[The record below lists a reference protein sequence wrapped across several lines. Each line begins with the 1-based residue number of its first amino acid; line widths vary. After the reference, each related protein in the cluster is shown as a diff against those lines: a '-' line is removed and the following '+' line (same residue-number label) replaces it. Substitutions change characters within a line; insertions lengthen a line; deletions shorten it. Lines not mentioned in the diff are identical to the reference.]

1 MEKATHGS
9 PGVWKATLSNSV
21 SVLAIGECLF
31 PFSHELLK
39 VYFQPWNTAT
49 CLWPWCSL
57 LTFPKER
64 AATVVILL
72 GSRRLTSVAGSQLR
86 WAGTVLPKQSPVYV
100 APSVCARTLDSWPTL
115 PKVQLQSWCSWHDCY
130 SCCFCWPGQC
140 FDLYNQRDVCK
151 QIWHMFLK
159 HRRKLSFQWSSSGW
173 LKRVKQLDVF
183 DYALSLRQLEEVQA
197 GKRNEMLMK

>member
-100 APSVCARTLDSWPTL
+100 APTECLRQNIGLVAHSAKSPAAVLMQLAWLLLVLLLLTRPVLWS
-115 PKVQLQSWCSWHDCY
+115 LQSE
-130 SCCFCWPGQC
+130 GRLQT
-140 FDLYNQRDVCK
+140 DLTYVSKAQEKVV
-151 QIWHMFLK
+151 IPMI
-159 HRRKLSFQWSSSGW
+159 FQWLIKASKTAGCVW
-173 LKRVKQLDVF
+173 LCFV
-183 DYALSLRQLEEVQA
+183 S
-197 GKRNEMLMK
+197 